1 MPKLMS
7 THRTP
12 VMLMILLLLSA
23 ASVNDVVGQPSVVDG
38 DTLDIH
44 GTRIRLWGVDAPE
57 SSQLCRGADS
67 NLYRCGAKA
76 ANDLDSFIA
85 RRPVNCTPVAED
97 QYGPDC
103 GDLFRRRC
111 RYRR

>member
-1 MPKLMS
+1 MPKLIS

-23 ASVNDVVGQPSVVDG
+23 ASVNDLVGQPSVVDG

-57 SSQLCRGADS
+57 SSQLCRA
-67 NLYRCGAKA
+67 RTATCIAV
-76 ANDLDSFIA
+76 A
-85 RRPVNCTPVAED
+85 RRQRMISIPSSRGGQSIVRQSPQINM
-97 QYGPDC
+97 G
-103 GDLFRRRC
+103 GL
-111 RYRR
+111 

>member
-1 MPKLMS
+1 
-7 THRTP
+7 
-12 VMLMILLLLSA
+12 MLMILLLLSA
-23 ASVNDVVGQPSVVDG
+23 ASVNDLVGQPSVVDG

-85 RRPVNCTPVAED
+85 RSIVRQSPQINM
-97 QYGPDC
+97 G
-103 GDLFRRRC
+103 GL
-111 RYRR
+111 